1 MGGVA
6 TLEQQGSIDNQRDS
20 PPSLPKPRKGRGSG
34 RRDLREGKRRLSGT
48 WAELLDEGVRGHF
61 QRR

>member
-34 RRDLREGKRRLSGT
+34 RRDLREGKRAAKWYLGRAAG
-48 WAELLDEGVRGHF
+48 
-61 QRR
+61 